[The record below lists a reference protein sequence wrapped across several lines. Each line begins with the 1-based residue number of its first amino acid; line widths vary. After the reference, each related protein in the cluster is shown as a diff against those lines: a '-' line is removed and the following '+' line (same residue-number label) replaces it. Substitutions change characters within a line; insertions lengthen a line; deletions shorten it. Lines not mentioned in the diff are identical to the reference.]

1 MMHFEP
7 ERIYL
12 TEEGFKHLESELRR
26 LQTVER
32 MRIAEAFRAHKEH
45 GEFSAEDTELESL
58 KSDQAY
64 VESRIQEIRGLLQS
78 ATIVREHDIPTEYV
92 GIGSYV
98 TVEDVNTGEQR
109 EFRIVG
115 VTEADP
121 EHHKLSY
128 QAPIAH
134 ALIGY
139 KVGDEV
145 SVHLPKGEVRLRI
158 LAIRK

>member
-1 MMHFEP
+1 MTHFEP
-7 ERIYL
+7 DRIYL

-32 MRIAEAFRAHKEH
+32 TRIAEAFRAHKEH
-45 GEFSAEDTELESL
+45 GEFSSEDTELESL
-58 KSDQAY
+58 KNDQAY
-64 VESRIQEIRGLLQS
+64 VESRIQEIRGILQS
-78 ATIVREHDIPTEYV
+78 ATIIREQDIPTDYV
-92 GIGSYV
+92 GVGSQV
-98 TVEDVNTGEQR
+98 KVEDVNTGEQR

-115 VTEADP
+115 ATEADP

-128 QAPIAH
+128 QAPLAS

-145 SVHLPKGEVRLRI
+145 NVHLPKGDVRLRI
-158 LAIRK
+158 LEIRK

>member
-1 MMHFEP
+1 MTHFEP
-7 ERIYL
+7 DRIYL
-12 TEEGFKHLESELRR
+12 TEEGFKHLEAELRR

-45 GEFSAEDTELESL
+45 GEFSSEDTELESL
-58 KSDQAY
+58 KNDQAY
-64 VESRIQEIRGLLQS
+64 VESRIQEIRAILQS
-78 ATIVREHDIPTEYV
+78 ATIVREEDIPTDYV

-98 TVEDVNTGEQR
+98 KIQEVNTGEQR

-115 VTEADP
+115 ATEADP

-128 QAPIAH
+128 QAPIAS

-145 SVHLPKGEVRLRI
+145 SVHLPKGDARFRI
-158 LAIRK
+158 LEIRK

>member
-1 MMHFEP
+1 MTHFEP
-7 ERIYL
+7 DRIYL

-58 KSDQAY
+58 KNDQAY
-64 VESRIQEIRGLLQS
+64 VESRIQQIRAILQS
-78 ATIVREHDIPTEYV
+78 ATIIRPEDVPTDYV

-98 TVEDVNTGEQR
+98 KIQDVNTGEER

-115 VTEADP
+115 ATEADP
-121 EHHKLSY
+121 EQHKLSY
-128 QAPIAH
+128 QAPIAS

-145 SVHLPKGEVRLRI
+145 SVHLPKGEARFRI
-158 LAIRK
+158 LEINK

>member
-1 MMHFEP
+1 MTHFEP
-7 ERIYL
+7 DRIYL

-64 VESRIQEIRGLLQS
+64 VESRIQEIRGILQS
-78 ATIVREHDIPTEYV
+78 ATIIREQDIPTDYV
-92 GIGSYV
+92 GVGSYV
-98 TVEDVNTGEQR
+98 KVEDVHTGEPR

-115 VTEADP
+115 ATEADP
-121 EHHKLSY
+121 EHHKVSY
-128 QAPIAH
+128 QAPLAS

-145 SVHLPKGEVRLRI
+145 TVHLPKGDVRLRI
-158 LAIRK
+158 LEIRK

>member
-1 MMHFEP
+1 MTHFEP
-7 ERIYL
+7 DRIYL

-64 VESRIQEIRGLLQS
+64 VESRIQEIRGILQS
-78 ATIVREHDIPTEYV
+78 ATIIREQDIPTDYV
-92 GIGSYV
+92 GVGSYV
-98 TVEDVNTGEQR
+98 KVEDVHAGEQR

-115 VTEADP
+115 ATEADP
-121 EHHKLSY
+121 EHHKVSY
-128 QAPIAH
+128 QAPLAS

-145 SVHLPKGEVRLRI
+145 TVHLPKGDVRLRI
-158 LAIRK
+158 LEIRK

>member
-1 MMHFEP
+1 MTHFEP
-7 ERIYL
+7 DRIYL
-12 TEEGFKHLESELRR
+12 TEEGFRQLEAELRR

-45 GEFSAEDTELESL
+45 GEFSAEDAELEIL

-64 VESRIQEIRGLLQS
+64 VETRIQEIRAILQS
-78 ATIVREHDIPTEYV
+78 ATIVREQDIPSDYV

-98 TVEDVNTGEQR
+98 TIEELPSGERR
-109 EFRIVG
+109 EFQIVG
-115 VTEADP
+115 AMEADP

-128 QAPIAH
+128 QAPLAS

-139 KVGDEV
+139 KVGNEV
-145 SVHLPKGEVRLRI
+145 EVHLPRGTVRVRI
-158 LAIRK
+158 VDIRK

>member
-1 MMHFEP
+1 MTHFEP
-7 ERIYL
+7 DRIYL
-12 TEEGFKHLESELRR
+12 TEEGFKHLEAELRR

-58 KSDQAY
+58 KNDQAY
-64 VESRIQEIRGLLQS
+64 VESRIQEIRAILQS
-78 ATIVREHDIPTEYV
+78 ATIVREADIPTDYV

-98 TVEDVNTGEQR
+98 KIEDVNTGEQR
-109 EFRIVG
+109 AFRIVG
-115 VTEADP
+115 ATEADP

-128 QAPIAH
+128 QAPIAS

-145 SVHLPKGEVRLRI
+145 EIQLPKGSARFRI
-158 LAIRK
+158 LEIRK